1 MSNETR
7 PLSRRGLLTGAAG
20 LLGLGAAGI
29 ARAQGKEPIKVGQT
43 LSLTGPLAQTG
54 LIHQM
59 VSEIFVDQING
70 KGGLL
75 GRPVQYV
82 LLDDQSKPD
91 VTRTL
96 YERLITSDKVDL
108 ILGPYG
114 TAAILAG
121 MTVAQRYKKIYIENT
136 MGTPELATYEWHF
149 GATVGGDN
157 PKKTAPNIVLDA
169 YSSAGN
175 PPKSIFIAA
184 TKFPSAL
191 YQADGMRD
199 AATARGIKV
208 SEYLQYEFGTR
219 DFGPIAA
226 RVKDADPDLMYLGCL
241 GVDGNLLLEAL
252 SKLDYKPKRHYYLY
266 PSSGPLATLPA
277 AENAVSGTNFE
288 DVKPYIDDPVGGEF
302 ARLFDARAQKAGLP
316 YPHADSQAALEYAG
330 WQILTAAVNATKSV
344 EDDKLANWLDKNEVD
359 TIVGRRDFKG
369 KWHQNSKDLT
379 ELRQIQGGRWVAV
392 WPGSI
397 ATPGYK
403 LIAS

>member
-1 MSNETR
+1 MSIKNYR
-7 PLSRRGLLTGAAG
+7 ASRREVLAGAAGVMSLGAAG
-20 LLGLGAAGI
+20 L
-29 ARAQGKEPIKVGQT
+29 ARAQGAQPIKIGQT

-59 VSEIFVDQING
+59 VSEIFVEQINQ

-121 MTVAQRYKKIYIENT
+121 MTVAQRYKKLYIENT
-136 MGTPELATYEWHF
+136 MGTPQLATYEWHF
-149 GATVGGDN
+149 GATIGGAEPN
-157 PKKTAPNIVLDA
+157 KTAPVIVLDGYA
-169 YSSAGN
+169 SNGN
-175 PPKSIFIAA
+175 PPKSIFIAV

-191 YQADGMRD
+191 FQAEGTRD

-208 SEYLQYEFGTR
+208 LDYLQYEFGNR
-219 DFGPIAA
+219 DFGPIAS
-226 RVKDADPDLMYLGCL
+226 RVKDADPDLMWLGCL

-252 SKLDYKPKRHYYLY
+252 AKLDYKPKRHFYLY

-277 AENAVSGTNFE
+277 AEYAVSSTNFE
-288 DVKPYIDDPVGGEF
+288 DVKPYLDDPVGAEF

-316 YPHADSQAALEYAG
+316 YPHAESQGALEYSG
-330 WQILTAAVNATKSV
+330 WQILTAAVNATKSI
-344 EDDKLANWLDKNEVD
+344 EDAKLADWLDKNEVD

-379 ELRQIQGGRWVAV
+379 NLRQIQGGRWVGV
-392 WPGSI
+392 WPTAM
-397 ATPGYK
+397 ATPGCK
-403 LIAS
+403 LTVA

>member
-1 MSNETR
+1 MSIMTDR
-7 PLSRRGLLTGAAG
+7 ASRRDLLAGAAG
-20 LLGLGAAGI
+20 LVSLGVAGI
-29 ARAQGKEPIKVGQT
+29 ARAQGTQPIKIGQT

-59 VSEIFVDQING
+59 VSEIFVDQINK

-121 MTVAQRYKKIYIENT
+121 MTVAQRYKKLYIENT
-136 MGTPELATYEWHF
+136 MGTPQLATYEWHF
-149 GATVGGDN
+149 AATVGGAEPN
-157 PKKTAPNIVLDA
+157 KTAPNIVLDA
-169 YSSAGN
+169 YSSTGH
-175 PPKSIFIAA
+175 PPKSIFIAV

-191 YQADGMRD
+191 FQAEGTRD

-208 SEYLQYEFGTR
+208 LEYLQYEFGTR

-226 RVKDADPDLMYLGCL
+226 RVKDADPDLMWLGCL

-252 SKLDYKPKRHYYLY
+252 GKLDYKPKRHFYLY

-277 AENAVSGTNFE
+277 AENAISSTNFE

-302 ARLFDARAQKAGLP
+302 ARLFDAQAAKAGLP
-316 YPHADSQAALEYAG
+316 YPHADSQGALEYAG
-330 WQILTAAVNATKSV
+330 WQILTAAVNATKSI
-344 EDDKLANWLDKNEVD
+344 EDEKLANWLDKNEVD

-392 WPGSI
+392 WPASI
-397 ATPGYK
+397 ATPGCK
-403 LIAS
+403 LTAS